1 MTTSKYKI
9 CRRLGPGVYE
19 KCQTQKFVISQAKRK
34 NDKRPKQLSDFGTQL
49 IEKQKVRFSYGVSE
63 RQMRNYVRVS
73 MESRG
78 QSPADKLFELLESR
92 LDNVVYRL
100 GIAHTRALARQI
112 VAHGHILVNGKR
124 LKVASH
130 LVGVGDVITPREES
144 KKSPLF
150 TEIDKRLKSY
160 TVPNWLKLDSNTLVA
175 SVQGAPK
182 NTEGYL
188 NLNTVIEFYSR

>member
-63 RQMRNYVRVS
+63 RQMRNYVRVA

-92 LDNVVYRL
+92 LDNIVYRL

-175 SVQGAPK
+175 SVQKKQK